1 MYPINYRGGWMQ
13 PVAEYVPE
21 VRKSRPTWESN
32 HGLPDYGLVVD
43 ELPRPDNYT
52 FRIGIRIFHRVDNTQ
67 PALSYVNTL
76 VAMNRFNWNRA
87 NTVTSKNYGRERNVH
102 VFNFERVIG
111 DSETH
116 SGLDTREGKPL
127 RLELQFK
134 NDPVIDLK
142 RADESSVA
150 TLRREYPYNEVK
162 AYAFLR
168 FTRMLN
174 IAGSGIGVS
183 E

>member
-1 MYPINYRGGWMQ
+1 MCTLMDNYRMAQ
-13 PVAEYVPE
+13 NQH
-21 VRKSRPTWESN
+21 SINFFSS
-32 HGLPDYGLVVD
+32 HI
-43 ELPRPDNYT
+43 DNYT
-52 FRIGIRIFHRVDNTQ
+52 FRIGSRIFHCVDNTQ

-76 VAMNRFNWNRA
+76 MAMNRFNRNRA
-87 NTVTSKNYGRERNVH
+87 NTFTSKNYGRERNVH

-116 SGLDTREGKPL
+116 SGLDTREGKLL